1 MKLSQFKSN
10 DIINTN
16 DSRSGY
22 MNAEASAEEQ
32 TQGFPVSGA
41 RCQYAVDE
49 NRFI

>member
-1 MKLSQFKSN
+1 
-10 DIINTN
+10 
-16 DSRSGY
+16 